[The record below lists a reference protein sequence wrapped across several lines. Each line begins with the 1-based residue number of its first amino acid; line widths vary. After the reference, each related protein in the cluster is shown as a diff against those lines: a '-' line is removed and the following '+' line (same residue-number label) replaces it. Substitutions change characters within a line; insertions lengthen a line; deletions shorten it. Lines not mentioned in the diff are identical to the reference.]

1 MLIGHFGTGLAVK
14 KVAPTA
20 SLGTLI
26 FASQFIDLI
35 WPIFVLLGLERVEID
50 PGNTVVTPLNLVHYP
65 ISHSLLAVLVWALL
79 FGGCYYLIKRHG
91 KNAFWLGALVVGHW
105 LLDLITHRPDLP
117 LVPWSDTRVGFG
129 IWNSLLGT
137 IVVEGFIFL
146 GGAFLYIKSTRA
158 KNRRGSY
165 GLWVFLGFLLA
176 IYVGGLFGPP
186 PPSAESVA
194 IVGLAQ
200 WLLVVWAYWIDRNR
214 EYRFS
219 PK

>member
-1 MLIGHFGTGLAVK
+1 MLIGHFGAGLAVK
-14 KVAPTA
+14 KVAPAA

-50 PGNTVVTPLNLVHYP
+50 PGNTVVTPLNFVHYP

-105 LLDLITHRPDLP
+105 LLDLFTHRPDLQW
-117 LVPWSDTRVGFG
+117 VPWSETKVGFG
-129 IWNSLLGT
+129 LWNSLMGT
-137 IVVEGFIFL
+137 IIIEGFIFL
-146 GGAFLYIKSTRA
+146 GGAFLYIKTTQA

-165 GLWVFLGFLLA
+165 GLWVFLGFLIA
-176 IYVGGLFGPP
+176 IYIGGLFGPP

-194 IVGLAQ
+194 LVGLAQ

-214 EYRFS
+214 ENVS
-219 PK
+219 